1 MVRSEAN
8 VGAPYKIPINPSNV
22 VITKLKEKKDR
33 MSKIEIIKKGID
45 AKKTKNERKIRATEK
60 ALG

>member
-1 MVRSEAN
+1 MVRTVVN

-33 MSKIEIIKKGID
+33 MSKIEIIKKGIE
-45 AKKTKNERKIRATEK
+45 ARKSKNEKKIRATEK